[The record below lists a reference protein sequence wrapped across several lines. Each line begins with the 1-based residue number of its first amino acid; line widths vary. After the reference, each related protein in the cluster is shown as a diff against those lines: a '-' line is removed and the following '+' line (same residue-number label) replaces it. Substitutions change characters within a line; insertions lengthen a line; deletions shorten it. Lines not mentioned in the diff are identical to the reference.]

1 MVLSTVQEKTREYQR
16 LNSNERN
23 LSIEELILFI
33 GLFLFQIIVQMI
45 LKINNEIGSLKI
57 VNRINN

>member
-33 GLFLFQIIVQMI
+33 GLFLFQIIIQMV
-45 LKINNEIGSLKI
+45 LKINN
-57 VNRINN
+57 